1 MIEKLVSIAK
11 NEIGYLEK
19 KTNSQLDNKTA
30 NAGRGNYTKYA
41 RDLDNIPG
49 FYNGKKNGYAWC
61 DVFVDWCFVQAFGV
75 DKAKEL
81 LLQPNQSLGAG
92 CTYSANYYKKAG
104 QFHSS
109 PKVGDQIFFYNS
121 SNSICHTGLV
131 VKVDSTYVYT
141 VEGNTSS
148 DPGVVDNGGS
158 VNDKKYK
165 LNYSRIAGYGRPK
178 YGEEYKEP
186 DKKED
191 TTSKSDVIAVD
202 GVWGPAT
209 TKKAQRVF
217 GTTVDGIVS
226 NQYSMYKS
234 KNPGLSSATFEWE
247 SKPGKSGSSLIK
259 AIQKQVG
266 IKQDGYIGPN
276 TIKAMQK
283 WLGTTQDGY
292 VSRPSLMVKA
302 FQKWLNSR

>member
-1 MIEKLVSIAK
+1 MIEKLINIAK

-19 KTNSQLDNKTA
+19 KTNSQLDDKTA
-30 NAGRGNYTKYA
+30 NAGKGNYTKYA
-41 RDLDNIPG
+41 RDLDAIPG

-61 DVFVDWCFVQAFGV
+61 DVFVDWCFVQAYGV

-81 LLQPNQSLGAG
+81 LLQPNKSLGAG
-92 CTYSANYYKKAG
+92 CTYSAKYYKNAG
-104 QFHSS
+104 QFYIT

-121 SNSICHTGLV
+121 NKSICHTGIV
-131 VKVDSTYVYT
+131 VKVDETYVYT

-178 YGEEYKEP
+178 YDEEYKEQTNTT
-186 DKKED
+186 KEQI
-191 TTSKSDVIAVD
+191 SVD
-202 GVWGPAT
+202 GIWGPAT
-209 TKKAQRVF
+209 TKKAQKVF
-217 GTTVDGIVS
+217 DTSVDGIVS

-234 KNPGLSSATFEWE
+234 DNPGLSSSTFEWE

-259 AIQKQVG
+259 AIQKKLG
-266 IKQDGYIGPN
+266 LKQDGYIGPK

-283 WLGTTQDGY
+283 WLGTTQDGH
-292 VSRPSLMVKA
+292 VSRPSQMVKA
-302 FQKWLNSR
+302 FQKWLNTK